1 MERKISLAYLTVP
14 GINPIDEIKMAAEL
28 GYDYTSIRT
37 IPMGQPGEP
46 NVRLEKDPAMFNEI
60 KQTLKDCDM
69 KLLDIELVRVREDLS
84 LDHRKAFECGAELG
98 AKEILSS
105 VWTDDRNF
113 AIDAYGKICEQAA
126 EFGMNVNFEFPI
138 VSGVKTL
145 KEAAEIQDQ
154 VGAKNLKL
162 LMDMIYCHWDQ
173 VTPEIIES
181 YGKDRFGLIHLCD
194 CPKIWKATELVKVV
208 REGREYCGLGEV
220 NLKGLLKALPENPC
234 SIELPNK
241 KYIKQ
246 YGVKGH
252 AENCLKYAR
261 KLFEELDL
269 PDSSEVQQPA

>member
-14 GINPIDEIKMAAEL
+14 GITPVDEIRMAAEL

-46 NVRLEKDPAMFNEI
+46 QVCLEKDPEMFKEI
-60 KQTLKDCDM
+60 RQTLKDCNM
-69 KLLDIELVRVREDLS
+69 KLLDIELVRVREDLP
-84 LDHRKAFECGAELG
+84 LDYRKAFECGAELG
-98 AKEILSS
+98 ATEILSS
-105 VWTDDRNF
+105 VWTENRNF
-113 AIDAYGKICEQAA
+113 AVEAYGKICEQAA

-154 VGAKNLKL
+154 VRAKNLKL

-194 CPKIWKATELVKVV
+194 CPNIWKATELVKVV
-208 REGREYCGLGEV
+208 REGREYCGLGEA
-220 NLKGLLKALPENPC
+220 NLKALLKALPENPC

-241 KYIKQ
+241 KYIEQ
-246 YGVKGH
+246 YGAKGH

-261 KLFEELDL
+261 KLFAELDL
-269 PDSSEVQQPA
+269 PDLQQTA

>member
-14 GINPIDEIKMAAEL
+14 GINPVDQIKMAAEL
-28 GYDYTSIRT
+28 GYDFTSIRT

-60 KQTLKDCDM
+60 KQTLKDCNM

-84 LDHRKAFECGAELG
+84 LDHRKAFECGAALG
-98 AKEILSS
+98 ATEILSS

-145 KEAAEIQDQ
+145 KEAVEIQDQ

-194 CPKIWKATELVKVV
+194 CPKVWKATELVKVV
-208 REGREYCGLGEV
+208 REGREYCGLGEA
-220 NLKGLLKALPENPC
+220 NLKALLKVLPESPC

-241 KYIKQ
+241 KYIEQ
-246 YGVKGH
+246 YGAKGH

-261 KLFEELDL
+261 KLFNELDL
-269 PDSSEVQQPA
+269 PDLQHTA